1 MADKVNQFLGD
12 TPLRTAVKLAILSVI
27 VGIIMAAL
35 NYTPIDLWYVLRDF
49 VRWLY
54 DLGYEAFG
62 RLGMYFVYGAM
73 VVLPV
78 FLLSRLL
85 SSRRR

>member
-27 VGIIMAAL
+27 VGVIMAAL
-35 NYTPIDLWYVLRDF
+35 NYTPIDLWYALRDF

-73 VVLPV
+73 VVVPV

>member
-1 MADKVNQFLGD
+1 MADKVTQFLGD

-27 VGIIMAAL
+27 VGIVMAAL
-35 NYTPIDLWYVLRDF
+35 NYTPLDLWYALRDF

-73 VVLPV
+73 VVVPV

-85 SSRRR
+85 SARRR

>member
-35 NYTPIDLWYVLRDF
+35 NYTPIDLWYALRDF

>member
-1 MADKVNQFLGD
+1 MADKVTQFLGD

-27 VGIIMAAL
+27 VGIVMAAL
-35 NYTPIDLWYVLRDF
+35 NYTPLDLWYALRDF

-54 DLGYEAFG
+54 DFGYEAFG

-73 VVLPV
+73 VVVPV

-85 SSRRR
+85 SARRR

>member
-35 NYTPIDLWYVLRDF
+35 NYTPIDLWYALRDF

-73 VVLPV
+73 VVVPV

>member
-1 MADKVNQFLGD
+1 MADKVNHFLGD

-35 NYTPIDLWYVLRDF
+35 NYTPIDLWYALRDF

-73 VVLPV
+73 VVVPV

>member
-1 MADKVNQFLGD
+1 MADKVTQFLGD

-27 VGIIMAAL
+27 VGIVMAAL
-35 NYTPIDLWYVLRDF
+35 NYTPLDLWYALRDF

-73 VVLPV
+73 VVVPV
-78 FLLSRLL
+78 FLLARLL
-85 SSRRR
+85 SARRR